1 MCMILTW
8 TCGKKKAG
16 AHRKTR
22 GDHPQHAEVVGS
34 TWRGTRDGIMG
45 PRNHAVDS
53 RFARE
58 RQPIFA
64 SFFRT
69 KKRQPIKIQRFICVR
84 DGSGVSDWPKVPQQL
99 AGDSGPR
106 SLSWHHL
113 RWTSTAAVSTV
124 AALLG
129 RWGMEHVSMD
139 ELLFSSDTKLYTS
152 GTFGN
157 MRLVTIIY
165 NILETLFPCFL
176 PPAWSWSS
184 IEFDEFPSYQHLTS
198 INLCKCL

>member
-1 MCMILTW
+1 MILTW

-69 KKRQPIKIQRFICVR
+69 KKRHPSKFRGSSAFEMALESLTDRKCCSSWQATQDQDLLVDIISDRPPQLLFI
-84 DGSGVSDWPKVPQQL
+84 
-99 AGDSGPR
+99 R
-106 SLSWHHL
+106 SLPCWAGGV
-113 RWTSTAAVSTV
+113 WNTSV
-124 AALLG
+124 
-129 RWGMEHVSMD
+129 WM
-139 ELLFSSDTKLYTS
+139 
-152 GTFGN
+152 N
-157 MRLVTIIY
+157 C
-165 NILETLFPCFL
+165 CFL
-176 PPAWSWSS
+176 LIQNYTPVG
-184 IEFDEFPSYQHLTS
+184 HLE
-198 INLCKCL
+198 I